1 MGGCGSSSSTSSLF
15 SKALFGTLVV
25 LGFILVL
32 LVGTLQS
39 EENETKTTLRT
50 ETSSSTGK
58 LQEHAKV
65 LGRGKSLI
73 DGHPQLDLNY
83 MSKRRVPNGPDPI
96 HNRCGF
102 IYCTFSLSGQ
112 HKLYAIVCDNVVE
125 IYYQFIRIICMVCIN
140 KYIYIYLFVF

>member
-39 EENETKTTLRT
+39 EGNETKTTLRT

-96 HNRCGF
+96 HNRRAGN
-102 IYCTFSLSGQ
+102 SRRPPGQ
-112 HKLYAIVCDNVVE
+112 A
-125 IYYQFIRIICMVCIN
+125 
-140 KYIYIYLFVF
+140 